1 MTRAGLRCG
10 LAAVAC
16 ALGVAAPAT
25 ATTEGPCTAFFNGVE
40 AERVGSISSPL
51 LLDAEDTLV
60 FSGSDQNGTRNA
72 EVSVRLGPVTLGRA
86 ASSHSI
92 ADPEFAASLDLDGV
106 AQRGVGLLQVHAT
119 TDNCTV
125 RAWLRVEG
133 RLPFTTR
140 VGLGGSVMALVGL
153 AGQALAL
160 IARRRWSPWVA
171 GVSGVFTGAVAALLG
186 QQFGRL
192 QLSYLSLAVCAAL
205 AAAIGLGLALLLR
218 RRREPDEED
227 DFRWAKAAERPVE
240 EAPLPTPGPAAAPR
254 LPAPPPLEQ
263 NLPYWCYVLADTK
276 VLHLD
281 DHTRVV
287 ATLHP
292 GTWYLVKREMT
303 GWAHVEAAPG
313 VEGWA
318 SRRALHRED

>member
-16 ALGVAAPAT
+16 ALGIAAPAA

-40 AERVGSISSPL
+40 ADRVGSISSPL
-51 LLDAEDTLV
+51 LLDADDSLA
-60 FSGSDQNGTRNA
+60 FSGTDQNGTHNA
-72 EVSVRLGPVTLGRA
+72 EVFVLFGPVTLGRA
-86 ASSHSI
+86 ASFHSL
-92 ADPEFAASLDLDGV
+92 ADPEFAASLDLASV
-106 AQRGVGLLQVHAT
+106 AQRSVGLLQIRAA

-125 RAWLRVEG
+125 EAWLRIGG

-153 AGQALAL
+153 AGQVVAL
-160 IARRRWSPWVA
+160 ITRRRWSPWVA
-171 GVSGVFTGAVAALLG
+171 GVSGVFTGAGAALLA
-186 QQFGRL
+186 QQLGRL
-192 QLSYLSLAVCAAL
+192 QLSYLSLVACAAV
-205 AAAIGLGLALLLR
+205 AAAVGVGLAFLLR
-218 RRREPDEED
+218 RRGEPDEED
-227 DFRWAKAAERPVE
+227 DFHWAEVAQPVE
-240 EAPLPTPGPAAAPR
+240 EAPLQTPEPAAAGPR
-254 LPAPPPLEQ
+254 LPAPPPLDQ
-263 NLPYWCYVLADTK
+263 NPYWCYVLADTK

-303 GWAHVEAAPG
+303 GWAQVEAAPG
-313 VEGWA
+313 IEGWA
-318 SRRALHRED
+318 ARRALHREG